1 MIQGPQ
7 LPQLALYF
15 VVVLKGARTD
25 ATPRLPLSAV
35 LASSVRLGP
44 KANASPNDLTQLQ
57 RGSFQILT
65 TEIVAYTSIRI

>member
-44 KANASPNDLTQLQ
+44 KAGFFLTPAVEKTKAQ
-57 RGSFQILT
+57 GKNS
-65 TEIVAYTSIRI
+65 S